1 MRITGTM
8 ATILKRAAEV
18 AVTRYFD
25 CENENEYKAEVRTL
39 FLVICKELD
48 VTEIDLRK

>member
-8 ATILKRAAEV
+8 ATMLKRAAEV

-25 CENENEYKAEVRTL
+25 CENENEYKAEVKTL
-39 FLVICKELD
+39 FLAICKELD
-48 VTEIDLRK
+48 VTEIDVRK

>member
-8 ATILKRAAEV
+8 ATMLRRAAEV

-25 CENENEYKAEVRTL
+25 CENESEYKVEVKTL
-39 FLVICKELD
+39 FLAICKELD
-48 VTEIDLRK
+48 VTEIDVRK